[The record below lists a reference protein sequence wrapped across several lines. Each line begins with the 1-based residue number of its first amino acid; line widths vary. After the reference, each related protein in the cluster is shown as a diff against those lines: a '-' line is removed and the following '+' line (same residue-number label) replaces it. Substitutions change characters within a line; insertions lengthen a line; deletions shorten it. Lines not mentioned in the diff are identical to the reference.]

1 MKVSII
7 IPVYNGEKYLDR
19 CLNSVLKQDFMDF
32 EVICINDGSTDN
44 SLNILKKYA
53 AKDNRIKVYTQNNIG
68 VAKTRN
74 KAITIAKG
82 DYLLFI
88 DNDDFIDA
96 DYISTYLA
104 SALSNNA
111 DIVLG
116 GFKRIS
122 NNTGKILYK
131 EILKNTY
138 YSRFIILT
146 PWARLIRRQF
156 IVDND
161 VKYFS
166 YGIGEDV
173 YFNLVLYSKNPIL
186 NIINYIGYNQSYNE
200 NSVSN
205 TKQKGLNKNIDC
217 RILLNEIKKY
227 YNGNEDQYINFFYH
241 KYIIWYLLFSGR
253 NATRQD
259 FIQEYKKLFLWEK
272 ENVKAKII
280 SPFSKLVKGEYIKT
294 KIIIFIFNIIH
305 KCKLIRFF
313 SFFYCRGKK

>member
-227 YNGNEDQYINFFYH
+227 YNGNEDQYINFFY
-241 KYIIWYLLFSGR
+241 R
-253 NATRQD
+253 
-259 FIQEYKKLFLWEK
+259 EK